1 MPPSDPDPQQSR
13 VIGHDRGAMRV
24 RGDAGTG
31 KSTALRLRFVRL
43 VGEGDPERIALVM
56 RSRPERDAVR
66 RSLHGEI
73 RRALPSLNVITM
85 QALARLVLGARAID
99 AGTEAPE
106 ILSAAD
112 QFALVRELLDA
123 ERPED
128 WPAYGRLLGMRGF
141 ADEVRQFLLRAQ
153 EAMRTPED
161 IADAAAARALGG
173 WAELAAFYRR
183 YLDVL
188 VERNRVDFAGLVWL
202 GAIAAAEGVPALD
215 HLMVD
220 DFQDATPAG
229 LALVVALRAR
239 TTVVAGNAHAHVFS
253 FQGTT
258 DAPFLEL
265 DRHLPDLTDV
275 ELLDPWRGRDRVVEA
290 WHAPHVADE
299 HRAIA
304 RELRRIHVEDGVAWR
319 DLAVVVRR
327 QGANLASVVRGLDDA
342 RIPHHVPEGGVTF
355 ATESATWPYTV
366 ALAWIADPE
375 RRDALVDALLTSRLA
390 GLSPGAARG
399 LVRAARRNGAPP
411 AGALD
416 RRDGLTADEAA
427 SLDRLR
433 AALADAAAQA
443 DNVADAFTAL
453 WHGLDLSGAL
463 VADAE
468 RGGDDLD
475 AVLALSAAVNEA
487 AESPDPSVE
496 AFVRALEARGDTPE
510 LARLRDS
517 GADAVAVLT
526 AHATAGREFDTVV
539 LAGAVEGDFPS
550 LVRPEPM
557 FDLSVLDAPRSES
570 ARNTA
575 RLADERRLFD
585 LVVGR
590 ARRRVLLT
598 ASDAGE
604 EEDGTASRSRFVEE
618 ARWAPAPAPDA
629 DAPTSVD
636 DAILA
641 WRRTLADRT
650 ADPADRLLA
659 LDGLL
664 AIGERP
670 SRWWFLGEWT
680 RPDVAYAGP
689 RSLSFSRMK
698 GVLECELRYALGQ
711 EFGLEP
717 PSSGHAA
724 ALGSL
729 IHELVEDCDAGA
741 IPRDLD
747 ALIAAFDERFD
758 PSVFPSRA
766 AAVLARS
773 AAVTRMLPNWLASFG
788 PVPATAAEVP
798 FAFDIEGMRING
810 RIDRIGPID
819 PDDPAAGS
827 RITDYKTGTPKG
839 RSTDQTPNEDDALQL
854 RTYLVAAHRDP
865 SLAAHLPIRQLDVA
879 YLRGENRGGTALRIV
894 PMPGDPD
901 AALGEAE
908 EEIAIRV
915 RRVQELAQ
923 EGTYP
928 ARPSFGTCRY
938 CPFAT
943 LCPAHDGASPV
954 PVEGAATR

>member
-1 MPPSDPDPQQSR
+1 MPPFEPDAQQSR
-13 VIGHDRGAMRV
+13 VIDHDRGAMRV
-24 RGDAGTG
+24 RGEAGSG
-31 KSTALRLRFVRL
+31 KSTALRLRFLRL

-73 RRALPSLNVITM
+73 RRALPSLNVITV
-85 QALARLVLGARAID
+85 QALARLVLGARAAD
-99 AGTEAPE
+99 AGKEAPE

-123 ERPED
+123 ERPEE
-128 WPAYGRLLGMRGF
+128 WPAYGRMLGMRGF

-161 IADAAAARALGG
+161 IAADAAARALGG
-173 WAELAAFYRR
+173 WVELASFYRR

-202 GAIAAAEGVPALD
+202 GAISAGEGPPVLD

-220 DFQDATPAG
+220 DFQDATVAG
-229 LALVVALRAR
+229 LALVRSLRAR
-239 TTVVAGNAHAHVFS
+239 STVVAGNDHAHVFS

-258 DAPFLEL
+258 DAPFREL
-265 DRHLPDLTDV
+265 DRHLADLADV
-275 ELLDPWRGRDRVVEA
+275 DLARRWRGPERVVEA

-327 QGANLASVVRGLDDA
+327 QGANLASVVRALDDA

-355 ATESATWPYTV
+355 ATESATWPYTI
-366 ALAWIADPE
+366 ALAWIADPD
-375 RRDALVDALLTSRLA
+375 RRDDLVDALLTSRLA

-416 RRDGLTADEAA
+416 RRDGLTADETA

-433 AALADAAAQA
+433 GALAEAASHA

-453 WHGLDLSGAL
+453 WHGLDLSAAL
-463 VADAE
+463 VAEAGD
-468 RGGDDLD
+468 GGADLD

-487 AESPDPSVE
+487 AEGPDPSVE

-539 LAGAVEGDFPS
+539 IAGAVEGDFPS

-557 FDLSVLDAPRSES
+557 FDLGVLAGPRSES

-598 ASDAGE
+598 ASDTGE
-604 EEDGTASRSRFVEE
+604 EEDGAGSRSRFVDE
-618 ARWAPAPAPDA
+618 AGWIAAPAPDA
-629 DAPTSVD
+629 DAPTSVE
-636 DAILA
+636 DAVLA
-641 WRRTLADRT
+641 WRRTRAARD
-650 ADPADRLLA
+650 AAPPDRLHA
-659 LDGLL
+659 LDSLL

-670 SRWWFLGEWT
+670 SRGWFLLDRTEG
-680 RPDVAYAGP
+680 
-689 RSLSFSRMK
+689 
-698 GVLECELRYALGQ
+698 
-711 EFGLEP
+711 
-717 PSSGHAA
+717 
-724 ALGSL
+724 
-729 IHELVEDCDAGA
+729 DA
-741 IPRDLD
+741 
-747 ALIAAFDERFD
+747 
-758 PSVFPSRA
+758 
-766 AAVLARS
+766 
-773 AAVTRMLPNWLASFG
+773 
-788 PVPATAAEVP
+788 
-798 FAFDIEGMRING
+798 
-810 RIDRIGPID
+810 
-819 PDDPAAGS
+819 
-827 RITDYKTGTPKG
+827 
-839 RSTDQTPNEDDALQL
+839 
-854 RTYLVAAHRDP
+854 
-865 SLAAHLPIRQLDVA
+865 
-879 YLRGENRGGTALRIV
+879 
-894 PMPGDPD
+894 
-901 AALGEAE
+901 
-908 EEIAIRV
+908 
-915 RRVQELAQ
+915 
-923 EGTYP
+923 
-928 ARPSFGTCRY
+928 
-938 CPFAT
+938 
-943 LCPAHDGASPV
+943 
-954 PVEGAATR
+954 